1 MISYIQILLDAVI
14 LLSKVVKSGAG
25 LPKEHVDTTINNLI
39 ETLEKLVPI
48 VKGTSNKLDD
58 ISTRLADKMKE
69 YE

>member
-14 LLSKVVKSGAG
+14 FLSKVVKSGAG
-25 LPKEHVDTTINNLI
+25 LSKEHADTINNLI

-48 VKGTSNKLDD
+48 VEGTSHKLDD